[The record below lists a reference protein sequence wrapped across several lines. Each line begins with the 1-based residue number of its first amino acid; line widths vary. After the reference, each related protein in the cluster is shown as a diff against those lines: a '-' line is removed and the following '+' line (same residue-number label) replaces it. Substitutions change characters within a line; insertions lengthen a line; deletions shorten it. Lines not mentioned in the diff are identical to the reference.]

1 MIAFYGAEELEVNLL
16 AKVCGIH
23 ARKKVAL
30 EVLDK
35 ERRYIYVYI
44 YCFLFIYLCIF
55 KQIYIYIYIYYIL
68 SMLYPDKNYCYK
80 KRGLTNSLQVCCR
93 MAMFGSTRSD
103 SRIYMYIEYIV
114 G

>member
-23 ARKKVAL
+23 ARKKMAL

-44 YCFLFIYLCIF
+44 LFFIYIF
-55 KQIYIYIYIYYIL
+55 MHIQTNIYIYYIL

-103 SRIYMYIEYIV
+103 SRIYMYIKYIV

>member
-23 ARKKVAL
+23 ARKKMAL

-44 YCFLFIYLCIF
+44 LFFIYIF
-55 KQIYIYIYIYYIL
+55 MHIQTNIYIYILYFIYVI
-68 SMLYPDKNYCYK
+68 
-80 KRGLTNSLQVCCR
+80 
-93 MAMFGSTRSD
+93 
-103 SRIYMYIEYIV
+103 SRQKLLL
-114 G
+114 

>member
-23 ARKKVAL
+23 ARKKMAL

-44 YCFLFIYLCIF
+44 LFFIYIF
-55 KQIYIYIYIYYIL
+55 MHIQTNIYIYIIFYLCYIQTKTIAIR
-68 SMLYPDKNYCYK
+68 K
-80 KRGLTNSLQVCCR
+80 G
-93 MAMFGSTRSD
+93 A
-103 SRIYMYIEYIV
+103 
-114 G
+114 